1 MSENMSVEEVAIKAA
16 IQYELERLS
25 LDSDKDIR
33 VVKKDGYDVISADG
47 RTIEV
52 KGTSGSSLSKGLIL
66 NSKREFDHLKNGG
79 YLYRVVNCKSNPEVH
94 VFQFCDLTI
103 REEYRA
109 NVTIKM
115 RN

>member
-1 MSENMSVEEVAIKAA
+1 MSENMSVEEAAINAV

-25 LDSDKDIR
+25 LNSDKDIR
-33 VVKKDGYDVISADG
+33 VVKMNGYDVVSADG

-52 KGTSGSSLSKGLIL
+52 KGTNGSSLSKGLIL
-66 NSKREFDHLKNGG
+66 NSKQEFDHLKNGG

-94 VFQFCDLTI
+94 VFQFDELTV

-109 NVTIKM
+109 NVTINK